1 MQNIFVYGTL
11 LSSEIVI
18 KLTGKSFKTFAAVLP
33 GYQLYC
39 VKDCDYP
46 AIIKNKEAETK
57 GLMLENVDDAS
68 LAVLSFFEGDEYEKK
83 KVSVFENGKPCTA
96 LAFVWTKDYKLLA
109 DEVWNFPQFK
119 KNKLQHYL
127 SIVIPETLKELKA
140 L

>member
-11 LSSEIVI
+11 LSSEIMI

-46 AIIKNKEAETK
+46 AIIKKNEAETK
-57 GLMLENVDDAS
+57 GLMLENVDDVS

-83 KVSVFENGKPCTA
+83 KVTVFVNGKPEAA
-96 LAFVWTKDYKLLA
+96 LAFVWTKENELLT
-109 DEVWNFPQFK
+109 DEGWDFPQFK

-140 L
+140 M